1 MRRLTSTIRIS
12 IETRKKLEEL
22 ITEAAKYFGKRIKET
37 TYDDVIKYL
46 LERTKKKRQNNSG
59 TFSEDVLEEL
69 DVLAESLGKDRNEVV
84 RLLLRAIR
92 PEMLASV
99 EEGLE

>member
-22 ITEAAKYFGKRIKET
+22 ITETAKYFGKRIKET

-46 LERTKKKRQNNSG
+46 LERTKKKQNNSG

-92 PEMLASV
+92 PEMLTS
-99 EEGLE
+99 ET

>member
-22 ITEAAKYFGKRIKET
+22 ITETAKYFGKRIKET

-46 LERTKKKRQNNSG
+46 LEQAKKKQQNNN
-59 TFSEDVLEEL
+59 TNAFSEDVMEEL
-69 DVLAESLGKDRNEVV
+69 NILAESLGKTPGEVV
-84 RLLLRAIR
+84 RLLLRVVK
-92 PEMLASV
+92 PEMLAS
-99 EEGLE
+99 ET